1 MVIGVAVLALLLALG
16 SAAVSWRALDQAQTA
31 RDIASARGPA
41 APSAPAAEPIPSG
54 PAVSADPEQ
63 TAASPE
69 EPPRSP
75 GTPPEITAETVYKPK
90 YENQSLTLKTADCFA
105 KMQVDLDEPRANV
118 GSGKADVELGCRN
131 NTPWFE
137 LAPGVEGS
145 EAAKAGMKP
154 GECGDAIRSAPIAA
168 QTRVP
173 LRKGSWLCV
182 TTNFQ
187 TASAQRDEWR
197 MILVEIV
204 SIGNDGAVVIRA
216 TAWDIPTD

>member
-90 YENQSLTLKTADCFA
+90 YDNQSLILKTADCFTR
-105 KMQVDLDEPRANV
+105 MQVDLDEPRANV
-118 GSGKADVELGCRN
+118 GSGNADVAFGCSN
-131 NTPWFE
+131 GNPWFR
-137 LAPGVEGS
+137 LASGVEGS
-145 EAAKAGMKP
+145 ETAKAGMKP
-154 GECGDAIRSAPIAA
+154 GECGDAIRSAPIA
-168 QTRVP
+168 QGTVVP

-182 TTNFQ
+182 RTNYR
-187 TASAQRDEWR
+187 TAYAQRDEWR
-197 MILVEIV
+197 VILVEIV

-216 TAWDIPTD
+216 TAWDIPTN